1 MGWTMPILTFDAIKE
16 NPCNI
21 LTHELP
27 KRPTRLL
34 LILAELAATL
44 CRQMQ
49 EEIIDDL
56 ERVYGHGDITF
67 ARREGTAA
75 LKKWFEAYRK
85 QGEVG
90 DLLEERFDLP
100 MLKFSLERYVK

>member
-1 MGWTMPILTFDAIKE
+1 MPILTLDAIME

-27 KRPTRLL
+27 ERPTRLL

-49 EEIIDDL
+49 DEIIDDL
-56 ERVYGHGDITF
+56 ERVYGFGDIAF

-75 LKKWFEAYRK
+75 LKKWFDAYHK
-85 QGEVG
+85 QNEVG
-90 DLLEERFDLP
+90 YLLEERFDLP